1 MIVIHPMWN
10 NCWGADLFVNL
21 IGSGGVGVVVR
32 ANVLRVIEP
41 MMDRGKDE
49 WTVDVSEVF
58 ECFNYYHMLW

>member
-10 NCWGADLFVNL
+10 NCWGADLFVNP

-41 MMDRGKDE
+41 MMDRGKDK
-49 WTVDVSEVF
+49 
-58 ECFNYYHMLW
+58 